1 MEASM
6 RRAKLTVWVAVAV
19 GVAVWSAHASGQAPA
34 NRVTAFQGAR
44 VIVGDGRVLDNAT
57 IIVDGARISRVG
69 TGNVQVPQGATR
81 VDLTGKTV
89 MPGIVDSHVHLSR
102 TREMLLDDLQRR
114 PYYGVVAA
122 FSMGQDPGDLPNQ
135 VRAEA
140 EKMPFTARFRHA
152 GRGMTAP
159 EPGRPDVPHW
169 LTTPEE
175 ARKAV
180 REEAAR
186 KVDIIKIW
194 IDDRDDMFK
203 KLTPELYGAIIDEAH
218 KAGLRTTA
226 HIFELADAKGAVKAG
241 LDAFAHVPAR
251 DRDMDDE
258 FAALVRQRRNLTMV
272 PNLPAR
278 GVATDL
284 SWLSASIPAAE
295 LQKIQAGNRENAE
308 QQKAFGIQ
316 GRNLV
321 RLSKEGVTVAMGT
334 DGNTPWAAHV
344 EMEDMVAAG
353 LTPAQV
359 ITAATKNGADYL
371 RIADL
376 GTIEQNKSADFV
388 VLDASPL
395 DDIRNTRKINAV
407 YVRGA
412 QVPRAELAAKWMGR
426 ATN

>member
-1 MEASM
+1 M

-135 VRAEA
+135 VRADA

>member
-1 MEASM
+1 M
-6 RRAKLTVWVAVAV
+6 RRTKLTVWVAVAAA
-19 GVAVWSAHASGQAPA
+19 VAAWSAHASGQAPA

-57 IIVDGARISRVG
+57 IIVDGGRITRVG
-69 TGNVQVPQGATR
+69 TGNVQAPQGATR

-159 EPGRPDVPHW
+159 EPGRSDVPHW

-203 KLTPELYGAIIDEAH
+203 KLTPELYGAVIDEAH

-258 FAALVRQRRNLTMV
+258 FAALVRQRRNLMLV

-278 GVATDL
+278 GVPTDL

-321 RLSKEGVTVAMGT
+321 RLSKEGVSVAMGT

-376 GTIEQNKSADFV
+376 GTIEQNKSADFI
-388 VLDASPL
+388 VLDANPL

>member
-1 MEASM
+1 M
-6 RRAKLTVWVAVAV
+6 RRARLTVWVAVAAAV
-19 GVAVWSAHASGQAPA
+19 TVWSAHARGQAPA
-34 NRVTAFQGAR
+34 TRVTAFQGAR

-135 VRAEA
+135 VRTDA

-159 EPGRPDVPHW
+159 EPGRSDVPHW

-194 IDDRDDMFK
+194 IDDRDDMFR
-203 KLTPELYGAIIDEAH
+203 KLTPELYGAVIDEAH

-258 FAALVRQRRNLTMV
+258 FAALVRQRRNLTVV

-295 LQKIQAGNRENAE
+295 LEKIQAGNRENGE

-316 GRNLV
+316 ARNLV
-321 RLSKEGVTVAMGT
+321 RLSKEGVSVAMGT

-376 GTIEQNKSADFV
+376 GTIEQNKAADFI
-388 VLDASPL
+388 VLDANPL

-407 YVRGA
+407 YTRGA
-412 QVPRAELAAKWMGR
+412 QVPRAALAAKWMGR

>member
-1 MEASM
+1 M
-6 RRAKLTVWVAVAV
+6 RRAKLTLWVAVAAA
-19 GVAVWSAHASGQAPA
+19 VAAWSAHTSGQAPA

-69 TGNVQVPQGATR
+69 AGNVQVPPGATR

-135 VRAEA
+135 IRAEA
-140 EKMPFTARFRHA
+140 EKMPYTARFRHA

-284 SWLSASIPAAE
+284 SWLSASIPAGE

-376 GTIEQNKSADFV
+376 GTIEQNKSADFI
-388 VLDASPL
+388 VLDANPL

-407 YVRGA
+407 YTRGA
-412 QVPRAELAAKWMGR
+412 QVPRAELAAKWLGR

>member
-1 MEASM
+1 M

-57 IIVDGARISRVG
+57 IIVDGARISRVA

>member
-1 MEASM
+1 MH
-6 RRAKLTVWVAVAV
+6 RARLTVWVAVAAAI
-19 GVAVWSAHASGQAPA
+19 AVWSAHARGQAPT

-135 VRAEA
+135 VRTEA
-140 EKMPFTARFRHA
+140 ENMPFAARFRHA

-159 EPGRPDVPHW
+159 EPGRTDVPHW

-180 REEAAR
+180 REEAAH

-203 KLTPELYGAIIDEAH
+203 KLTPELYGAVIDEAH

-258 FAALVRQRRNLTMV
+258 FAALVRQRRNLTVV

-278 GVATDL
+278 GVVTDL

-295 LQKIQAGNRENAE
+295 LEKIQAGNRENAD
-308 QQKAFGIQ
+308 QQKTFGIQ
-316 GRNLV
+316 ARNLV
-321 RLSKEGVTVAMGT
+321 RLSKEGVSVAMGT

-371 RIADL
+371 RIANL
-376 GTIEQNKSADFV
+376 GTIEQNKAADFI
-388 VLDASPL
+388 VLDANPL

-407 YVRGA
+407 YTRGA

>member
-1 MEASM
+1 M
-6 RRAKLTVWVAVAV
+6 RRAKLTLWVAVAAA
-19 GVAVWSAHASGQAPA
+19 VAAWSAHTSGQAPA
-34 NRVTAFQGAR
+34 SRVTAFQGAR

-69 TGNVQVPQGATR
+69 AGNVQVPPGATR

-135 VRAEA
+135 IRAEA
-140 EKMPFTARFRHA
+140 EKMPYTARFRHA

-284 SWLSASIPAAE
+284 SWLSASIPAGE

-376 GTIEQNKSADFV
+376 GSIEQNKSADFI
-388 VLDASPL
+388 VLDANPL

-407 YVRGA
+407 YTRGA
-412 QVPRAELAAKWMGR
+412 QVPRAELAAKWLGR

>member
-19 GVAVWSAHASGQAPA
+19 GVAVWSTHASGQAPA

-135 VRAEA
+135 VRADA

>member
-1 MEASM
+1 M
-6 RRAKLTVWVAVAV
+6 RRARLTVWVAIVVA
-19 GVAVWSAHASGQAPA
+19 VAVWSAHARGQAPA

-159 EPGRPDVPHW
+159 EPGRSDVPHW

-203 KLTPELYGAIIDEAH
+203 KLTPELYGAVIDEAH
-218 KAGLRTTA
+218 KAGVRTTA

-258 FAALVRQRRNLTMV
+258 FAALVRQRRNLTVV

-278 GVATDL
+278 GVPTDL

-316 GRNLV
+316 ARNLV
-321 RLSKEGVTVAMGT
+321 RLSKEGVSVAMGT
-334 DGNTPWAAHV
+334 DGNTPWAVHV

-376 GTIEQNKSADFV
+376 GTIEQNKSADFI
-388 VLDASPL
+388 VLDGNPL
-395 DDIRNTRKINAV
+395 DDIRNTRKINAI
-407 YVRGA
+407 YMRGA
-412 QVPRAELAAKWMGR
+412 QVPRAELATKWMGR

>member
-1 MEASM
+1 M
-6 RRAKLTVWVAVAV
+6 RRAKLTVWVAVAAA
-19 GVAVWSAHASGQAPA
+19 VAVWSAHASGQAPA